1 MSTFSLLLQVAFRN
15 LFKSWINLVIG
26 FVIFFATL
34 LVVVGGAFLDS
45 LDSSLS
51 RSIVGSVAGHL
62 QVYSDRSREELAL
75 FGGNMGEDPNLSPVE
90 RFSVLRDAV
99 AQHPNV
105 KQVVPMGVSSA
116 IVTTGNAV
124 DHALEQLRALYREQ
138 PEGKAADPGRRARID
153 SLKSHLR
160 RLAGLMQ
167 AEQATQKEMLRE
179 GARDASEGEAL
190 QRAQSDA
197 FWEDFEQDPLASLEY
212 LENRL
217 APQAAEGEMVP
228 FRYIGTDPQAFQQ
241 SFDRMEIVDGQ
252 AIPQGERGIVL
263 AKLFYEEAFKLKS
276 ARRLDKI
283 KEGLDTGRRT
293 LATDPELQRLMRE
306 NMNQLREIQYQLDPL
321 KAAEATR
328 RLQRAL
334 GSREQDLAKLLET
347 FFHTDDQN
355 FAERYR
361 QFYAELA
368 PLLQL
373 YRVRP
378 GELLTLSAVG
388 QSGYVQSSNVRV
400 WGTFRFKGM
409 EKSPTA
415 GFINV
420 MDLVTFRE
428 LFGQPTA
435 ETRKEIQ
442 ALKASAGARE
452 VKREQ
457 AEEDLFGGESEQVS
471 EGGGGQVDAEA
482 LLGAAGPRREPAS
495 TRYAPGEIEQ
505 GMVLSAAV
513 ILKDPDALQR
523 TMEELRELP
532 AVKAASLRIVD
543 WQKAVGTFGQ
553 LILMLRVALWVII
566 AILAVVVLAVINNAM
581 MMATLRRTRE
591 IGTLRAIGAQRA
603 FVLAMVLVE
612 TMVLSL
618 VFGLAGMGT
627 GALVVR
633 GVNALGIP
641 AVTDEMQFFFSGPK
655 LDLFVSPTS
664 LVAAFVMV
672 VIVSAISTLYPAV
685 QATRISPVTAMQSE
699 E

>member
-1 MSTFSLLLQVAFRN
+1 MSTLALLLQVAFRN

-34 LVVVGGAFLDS
+34 LVVFGGAFLDS

-62 QVYSDRSREELAL
+62 QVYSDHSKEELAL

-90 RFSVLRDAV
+90 RFEVLRDAV
-99 AQHPNV
+99 ARHPNV
-105 KQVVPMGVSSA
+105 KQVVPMGVSNA
-116 IVTTGNAV
+116 IVTSGNAV
-124 DHALEQLRALYREQ
+124 DSALAQLRTLYREQ
-138 PEGKAADPGRRARID
+138 AEGKAAPDAAARIA
-153 SLKSHLR
+153 SLKSHVR
-160 RLAGLMQ
+160 RLAGLMK

-179 GARDASEGEAL
+179 GARDPSEAEAL
-190 QRAQSDA
+190 ARAQSDA
-197 FWEDFEQDPLASLEY
+197 FWADFDKDPLANLEY
-212 LENRL
+212 LENQL
-217 APQAAEGEMVP
+217 APQAAEGEMVG
-228 FRYIGTDPQAFQQ
+228 FRYIGTDPASFQQ
-241 SFDRMEIVDGQ
+241 SFDRMEIVEGQ
-252 AIPQGERGIVL
+252 AIPEGQRGIVL
-263 AKLFYEEAFKLKS
+263 AKLFYEDTFKLKS

-283 KEGLDTGRRT
+283 KEGLETGRT
-293 LATDPELQRLMRE
+293 LAKDAELQRLARE

-328 RLQRAL
+328 RLQRVL
-334 GSREQDLAKLLET
+334 GSQEQDLGKLLEA
-347 FFHTDDQN
+347 FFKTDDQN
-355 FAERYR
+355 FSQRY
-361 QFYAELA
+361 QAYYAELA

-378 GELLTLSAVG
+378 GELLTLSSLG
-388 QSGYVQSSNVRV
+388 QSGYVQSVNVRV

-409 EKSPTA
+409 EKSPMA

-428 LFGQPTA
+428 LYGQPTA

-442 ALKASAGARE
+442 ALKQTAGARE
-452 VKREQ
+452 VKRED
-457 AEEDLFGGESEQVS
+457 AEADLFGGTGSLVS
-471 EGGGGQVDAEA
+471 EGGGGQVDADA
-482 LLGAAGPRREPAS
+482 LLPPGERARTPAV
-495 TRYAPGEIEQ
+495 TTYAPGEIDQ

-513 ILKDPDALQR
+513 VLKDPGQLHR
-523 TMEELRELP
+523 TLEELQQSP
-532 AVKAASLRIVD
+532 AVKAAHLRIVD
-543 WQKAVGTFGQ
+543 WQKAAGNLGQ
-553 LILMLRVALWVII
+553 LVLMFRMALWVII

-618 VFGLAGMGT
+618 VFGLAGMGA
-627 GALVVR
+627 GSLLVK
-633 GVNALGIP
+633 GVNAMGIP
-641 AVTDEMQFFFSGPK
+641 ATTDEMQFFFSGPR

-672 VIVSAISTLYPAV
+672 VVVTAISTLYPAV

>member
-1 MSTFSLLLQVAFRN
+1 MSTLTLLLQVAFRN

-34 LVVVGGAFLDS
+34 LVVFGGAFLDS

-62 QVYSDRSREELAL
+62 QVYSDRSKEELAL
-75 FGGNMGEDPNLSPVE
+75 FGGNMGEDPNVSPVE
-90 RFSVLRDAV
+90 RFEVLRDAI
-99 AQHPNV
+99 AAHPNV

-116 IVTTGNAV
+116 IVTSGNAV
-124 DHALEQLRALYREQ
+124 DHALEQLRQLYREQ
-138 PEGKAADPGRRARID
+138 AEGKAPPDAAARIA
-153 SLKSHLR
+153 SLKSHVR

-179 GARDASEGEAL
+179 GARDPSEAEAL
-190 QRAQSDA
+190 TRAQSEA
-197 FWEDFEQDPLASLEY
+197 FWAEFDKDPLGNLEF

-228 FRYIGTDPQAFQQ
+228 FRYIGTDPGVFQE
-241 SFDRMEIVDGQ
+241 SFDRMEIVEGQ
-252 AIPQGERGIVL
+252 AIPKGERGIVL
-263 AKLFYEEAFKLKS
+263 AKLFYEDAFKLKS

-283 KEGLDTGRRT
+283 KEGLETGRT
-293 LATDPELQRLMRE
+293 LAADAELQRLMRE
-306 NMNQLREIQYQLDPL
+306 NVNQLREIQYQLDPL

-328 RLQRAL
+328 RLQRVL
-334 GSREQDLAKLLET
+334 GSQEQDLGKLLEA
-347 FFHTDDQN
+347 FFKTDDQN
-355 FAERYR
+355 FQERYR
-361 QFYAELA
+361 QYYAELA
-368 PLLQL
+368 PMLQL

-378 GELLTLSAVG
+378 GEMLTLSSLG

-409 EKSPTA
+409 EKSPMA

-428 LFGQPTA
+428 LYGQPTA

-442 ALKASAGARE
+442 ALKQSAGARE
-452 VKREQ
+452 VKRES
-457 AEEDLFGGESEQVS
+457 AEADLFGGEDAALVS
-471 EGGGGQVDAEA
+471 EAGGGQVDADA
-482 LLGAAGPRREPAS
+482 LLPAGERSRAPAI
-495 TRYAPGEIEQ
+495 TTYAPGEIDQ

-513 ILKDPDALQR
+513 TLKDPDQLQR
-523 TMEELRELP
+523 TLEELRGSSE
-532 AVKAASLRIVD
+532 VKAAGLRVVD
-543 WQKAVGTFGQ
+543 WQKAAGNLGQ
-553 LILMLRVALWVII
+553 LVLMFRMALWVII

-618 VFGLAGMGT
+618 VFGLAGMGA
-627 GALVVR
+627 GSLLVR
-633 GVNALGIP
+633 
-641 AVTDEMQFFFSGPK
+641 AVDGRIAATSDEMQFFFSGPK

-664 LVAAFVMV
+664 LVAAFLMV
-672 VIVSAISTLYPAV
+672 VVVTAISTLYPAI

>member
-1 MSTFSLLLQVAFRN
+1 MSTLALLLQVAFRN

-34 LVVVGGAFLDS
+34 LVVFGGAFLDS

-62 QVYSDRSREELAL
+62 QVYSDHSKEELAL

-138 PEGKAADPGRRARID
+138 APGKAADPARQARID
-153 SLKSHLR
+153 SLKSHVR
-160 RLAGLMQ
+160 RLAGLMK

-179 GARDASEGEAL
+179 GARDAEEAQAL
-190 QRAQSDA
+190 ARAQSEA
-197 FWEDFEQDPLASLEY
+197 FWAEFDRDPLANLEY
-212 LENRL
+212 LENQL

-228 FRYIGTDPQAFQQ
+228 FRYIGTDPDAFQQ
-241 SFDRMEIVDGQ
+241 SFDRMEIVDGE
-252 AIPQGERGIVL
+252 AIPRGERGIVL

-306 NMNQLREIQYQLDPL
+306 NTNQLREIQYQLDPL

-328 RLQRAL
+328 RLQRVL
-334 GSREQDLAKLLET
+334 GSQEQDLGKLLQA
-347 FFHTDDQN
+347 FFQTDDQN
-355 FAERYR
+355 FPERYR
-361 QFYAELA
+361 QFYAELG
-368 PLLQL
+368 PLLEL
-373 YRVRP
+373 YRVKP
-378 GELLTLSAVG
+378 GQLLTLSAVG

-435 ETRKEIQ
+435 ETREEIQ

-452 VKREQ
+452 VKREE
-457 AEEDLFGGESEQVS
+457 AEADLFGGGSEQVS
-471 EGGGGQVDAEA
+471 EGGTGQVDADA
-482 LLGAAGPRREPAS
+482 LLGGGTRREPAV
-495 TRYAPGEIEQ
+495 TTYAPGEIEQ

-513 ILKDPDALQR
+513 ILKDPDALQS

-553 LILMLRVALWVII
+553 LVLMLRVALWVII
-566 AILAVVVLAVINNAM
+566 TILAVVVLAVINNAM

-618 VFGLAGMGT
+618 VFGLSGMGA
-627 GALVVR
+627 GALLVK

-641 AVTDEMQFFFSGPK
+641 AVTDEMQFFFSGPR

-672 VIVSAISTLYPAV
+672 VVVTALSTLYPAV
-685 QATRISPVTAMQSE
+685 QATRIAPVTAMQSE

>member
-1 MSTFSLLLQVAFRN
+1 MGTLALLLQVAFRN

-34 LVVVGGAFLDS
+34 LVVFGGAFLDS

-62 QVYSDRSREELAL
+62 QVYSDRSKEELAL
-75 FGGNMGEDPNLSPVE
+75 FGGNMGEDPNVSPVE
-90 RFSVLRDAV
+90 RFDVLRAAV
-99 AQHPNV
+99 SKHPNV

-116 IVTTGNAV
+116 IVTSGNAV
-124 DHALEQLRALYREQ
+124 DHALEQLRALYRQ
-138 PEGKAADPGRRARID
+138 QAEGQAAPDAAARIA
-153 SLKSHLR
+153 SLKSHVR
-160 RLAGLMQ
+160 RLADLMK

-179 GARDASEGEAL
+179 GARDPSEAEAL
-190 QRAQSDA
+190 TRAQSDA
-197 FWEDFEQDPLASLEY
+197 FWADFDKDPLANLEF

-228 FRYIGTDPQAFQQ
+228 FRYIGTDPGAFQQ
-241 SFDRMEIVDGQ
+241 SFDRMEIVEGQ
-252 AIPQGERGIVL
+252 AIPEGERGIVL
-263 AKLFYEEAFKLKS
+263 AKLFYEDAFKLKS

-283 KEGLDTGRRT
+283 KEGLETGRT
-293 LATDPELQRLMRE
+293 LAADPELQRLQRE
-306 NMNQLREIQYQLDPL
+306 NVNQLREIQYQLDPL

-328 RLQRAL
+328 RLQRVL
-334 GSREQDLAKLLET
+334 GSAEQDLGKLLEA
-347 FFHTDDQN
+347 FFKTDDQN
-355 FAERYR
+355 FQERYR
-361 QFYAELA
+361 QYYAELA
-368 PLLQL
+368 PMLQL
-373 YRVRP
+373 YRVKP
-378 GELLTLSAVG
+378 GEMLTLSSLG

-409 EKSPTA
+409 EKSPMA

-428 LFGQPTA
+428 LYGQPTA

-452 VKREQ
+452 VKRED
-457 AEEDLFGGESEQVS
+457 AEADLFGGAAGLVS
-471 EGGGGQVDAEA
+471 EAGGGVVDADA
-482 LLGAAGPRREPAS
+482 LLPAGERARTPAI
-495 TRYAPGEIEQ
+495 TTYAPQEIEQ

-513 ILKDPDALQR
+513 TLKDPGQLQR
-523 TMEELRELP
+523 TLEELREAP
-532 AVKAASLRIVD
+532 AVKAAGLRVID
-543 WQKAVGTFGQ
+543 WQKAAGNLGQ
-553 LILMLRVALWVII
+553 LVLMFRMALWVII

-618 VFGLAGMGT
+618 VFGLAGMGA
-627 GALVVR
+627 GSLLVNV
-633 GVNALGIP
+633 VNSAGIP
-641 AVTDEMQFFFSGPK
+641 ATSDEMQFFFSGPR

-672 VIVSAISTLYPAV
+672 VVVTAISTLYPAV